1 MRIIVPNK
9 GLLYMT
15 FDNAF
20 YLGLALTKTSA
31 SYSKEFGRIRDKYGI
46 AMGEPSPEGAP
57 KEENDYRVGAY
68 IVDYESYLRDEKVM
82 KKIK

>member
-1 MRIIVPNK
+1 MRIIVPGK
-9 GLLYMT
+9 GLLYAT

-31 SYSKEFGRIRDKYGI
+31 SYSKELGRIRDKYGI
-46 AMGEPSPEGAP
+46 AMGEPSKDDTV
-57 KEENDYRVGAY
+57 KEERDYRVGAY

-82 KKIK
+82 KK